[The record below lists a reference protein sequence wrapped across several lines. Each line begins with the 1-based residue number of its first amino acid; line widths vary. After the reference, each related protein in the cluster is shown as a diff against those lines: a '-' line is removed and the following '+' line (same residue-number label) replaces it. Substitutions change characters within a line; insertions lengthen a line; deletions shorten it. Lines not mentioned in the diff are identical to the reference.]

1 MLEDMVPE
9 VRVTPCK
16 VRKVA
21 AEMSVED
28 NAILTAALDNV
39 EDWSS
44 NALARALCQR
54 GVIITEKPI
63 RRHRNKECSCS

>member
-9 VRVTPCK
+9 VKVTSCK
-16 VRKVA
+16 VRKIA
-21 AEMSVED
+21 IEMSVED
-28 NAILTAALDNV
+28 NAILTAALDNM

-44 NALARALCQR
+44 NGLARALCQR